1 MFIKLLFIYIS
12 TLLPIVYSLCYT
24 NISETWICDGYDTLN
39 TTTTANSDY
48 EIILNNQQFKN
59 FFLKNYY
66 LSIFIIDNY
75 PLTLHLL
82 NASGYPPFTISDFLS
97 NIWIYLMRANP
108 CHLLNTIKHF
118 VKNKL
123 IFTDSYQRASSYKQI
138 SRII

>member
-82 NASGYPPFTISDFLS
+82 NASNNKFDKIIITSRNCYKSNLRHLILESNHIQQFNIDTIILPQSLEIIS
-97 NIWIYLMRANP
+97 LAN
-108 CHLLNTIKHF
+108 N
-118 VKNKL
+118 
-123 IFTDSYQRASSYKQI
+123 
-138 SRII
+138 